1 MKNKNVRLIVR
12 TAVMLALL
20 VVLQAAT
27 KAAGQF
33 VTGSCVNAVLAVSAW
48 MCGVW
53 GALAVAVLSPFA
65 AFLLGVGPQ
74 LIAVVPVIAVG
85 NAVYVLILSRAR
97 APKGRLIASPIA
109 AVAKFLTLYLLVVKL
124 LCSVLPLSQ
133 KQIIMFSTMFSWPQ
147 LVTALIGGTLA
158 CLLTPVVQKALEKRS

>member
-109 AVAKFLTLYLLVVKL
+109 AAAKFLTLYLLVVKL

-147 LVTALIGGTLA
+147 LVTALIGA
-158 CLLTPVVQKALEKRS
+158 AVALLIVPVLKKALREA

>member
-85 NAVYVLILSRAR
+85 NAVYVLILSRVR

-147 LVTALIGGTLA
+147 LVTALIGA
-158 CLLTPVVQKALEKRS
+158 AVALLIVPVLKKALREA

>member
-1 MKNKNVRLIVR
+1 MKNRNIRLLVR
-12 TAVMLALL
+12 TAVLLALL

-27 KAAGQF
+27 KAAGQL
-33 VTGSCVNAVLAVSAW
+33 VTGSCVNAVLAVAAW
-48 MCGVW
+48 MAGPW
-53 GALAVAVLSPFA
+53 GALAVAIVSPFA

-74 LIAVVPVIAVG
+74 LIAVVPMIAVG

-97 APKGRLIASPIA
+97 APKGRLIASPVA
-109 AVAKFLTLYLLVVKL
+109 AIAKFLALYLLVVKL

-147 LVTALIGGTLA
+147 LVTALIGAAVALA
-158 CLLTPVVQKALEKRS
+158 IVPVLKKALHEAN

>member
-85 NAVYVLILSRAR
+85 NAVYVLILSRAC

-147 LVTALIGGTLA
+147 LVTALIGA
-158 CLLTPVVQKALEKRS
+158 AVALLIVPVLKKALREA

>member
-1 MKNKNVRLIVR
+1 MKNQNIRLIVR

-20 VVLQAAT
+20 VVLQAVT
-27 KAAGQF
+27 KAAGQL

-48 MCGVW
+48 MCGVL

-97 APKGRLIASPIA
+97 APKGRLIASPAA

-124 LCSVLPLSQ
+124 LCSVLPLNE
-133 KQIIMFSTMFSWPQ
+133 KQIAMFSTMFSWPQ
-147 LVTALIGGTLA
+147 LVTALIGA
-158 CLLTPVVQKALEKRS
+158 AVALLIVPVLKKALREA

>member
-74 LIAVVPVIAVG
+74 LIAVVPVIAAG

-109 AVAKFLTLYLLVVKL
+109 AVAKFLTLYLLVAKL

-147 LVTALIGGTLA
+147 LVTALIGALDA
-158 CLLTPVVQKALEKRS
+158 LLIVPVLKKALREA